1 MFLLYSR
8 SFGISAGVVA
18 GGAFPTD
25 AGGVLDGVVCSTA
38 MANIGL
44 IVNTVLKF
52 ALAIGF
58 GLSVVS
64 GVDGE
69 LGDTVAGAV
78 DGVDGVEGVDGVD
91 GVDGAFVGVSGND
104 GVTTGGGTASLA

>member
-1 MFLLYSR
+1 
-8 SFGISAGVVA
+8 
-18 GGAFPTD
+18 
-25 AGGVLDGVVCSTA
+25 

-52 ALAIGF
+52 AFAMGF
-58 GLSVVS
+58 GASVVS
-64 GVDGE
+64 VVDGE

-78 DGVDGVEGVDGVD
+78 GGVDGVD
-91 GVDGAFVGVSGND
+91 SVEGVDGAFVGVSGID

>member
-78 DGVDGVEGVDGVD
+78 DGVDGAV
-91 GVDGAFVGVSGND
+91 VGVSDVDGTVVGVRGVD
-104 GVTTGGGTASLA
+104 GVTTGGVTASLACA

>member
-8 SFGISAGVVA
+8 SFEISAGVVA
-18 GGAFPTD
+18 GGVVPTD

-52 ALAIGF
+52 AFAMGF
-58 GLSVVS
+58 GASVVS
-64 GVDGE
+64 VVDGE

-78 DGVDGVEGVDGVD
+78 GGVDGVE
-91 GVDGAFVGVSGND
+91 GVDGAFVGVSGID

>member
-18 GGAFPTD
+18 GGTVPTD

-38 MANIGL
+38 MANNGL

-78 DGVDGVEGVDGVD
+78 DGVDGAV
-91 GVDGAFVGVSGND
+91 VGVSGVDGTVVGVRGVD
-104 GVTTGGGTASLA
+104 GVTTGGVTASLACA

>member
-18 GGAFPTD
+18 GGTVPTD

-91 GVDGAFVGVSGND
+91 GAFVGVSGID

>member
-8 SFGISAGVVA
+8 SFEISAGVVA
-18 GGAFPTD
+18 GGVVPTD

-58 GLSVVS
+58 GLSVVL

-78 DGVDGVEGVDGVD
+78 DGVEGVDGV
-91 GVDGAFVGVSGND
+91 VGAVVGVSGID

>member
-8 SFGISAGVVA
+8 SFEISAGVVA
-18 GGAFPTD
+18 GGVVPTD

-52 ALAIGF
+52 AFAMGF
-58 GLSVVS
+58 GASVVS
-64 GVDGE
+64 VVDGE

-78 DGVDGVEGVDGVD
+78 GGVDGVD
-91 GVDGAFVGVSGND
+91 SVEGVDGAFVGVSGID

>member
-18 GGAFPTD
+18 GGTVPTD

-91 GVDGAFVGVSGND
+91 GAFVGVSGID
-104 GVTTGGGTASLA
+104 GVTTGGGTASLACA

>member
-18 GGAFPTD
+18 GGAVPTD
-25 AGGVLDGVVCSTA
+25 AGGVLDGVACSTA

-52 ALAIGF
+52 AFAIGF
-58 GLSVVS
+58 GASVVS

-78 DGVDGVEGVDGVD
+78 VGVS
-91 GVDGAFVGVSGND
+91 GVDGAVVGVSGVD
-104 GVTTGGGTASLA
+104 GVTTGGGTASLACA